1 MKLSTTVI
9 GFVVAASFLVGC
21 RAENKGAERGRPLDT
36 WLARTIRDEGMR
48 NAIITQRTL
57 FPYHFITDSEE
68 LNELGKL
75 DLAVL
80 VRHYRDYPGSLNVR
94 RGDADTTL
102 YEGRVKKVRDL
113 LEKAGLNAQ
122 AMKIAD
128 AMPGGPGVQSEHAI
142 RILEKERTAG
152 RGAGTAEG
160 ASAREGTSGVRGA
173 TAQASSKA
181 NR

>member
-1 MKLSTTVI
+1 MKLSSTLVCFVI
-9 GFVVAASFLVGC
+9 GASFLGGC
-21 RAENKGAERGRPLDT
+21 KAETKRTEKDRSIDT

-57 FPYHFITDSEE
+57 YPYHFITDSEN

-80 VRHYRDYPGSLNVR
+80 VRHYRDNPGNINLR
-94 RGDADTTL
+94 RGDADSTL
-102 YEGRVKKVRDL
+102 YEGRVRKIRDL

-122 AMKIAD
+122 AIKITD

-142 RILEKERTAG
+142 RILERDRTAG
-152 RGAGTAEG
+152 RGAGTAAAAG
-160 ASAREGTSGVRGA
+160 AREGQYGVHGA
-173 TAQASSKA
+173 TAPSGKGNQ
-181 NR
+181 